1 MEKVRIYSSGY
12 HTLDGPGRY
21 LYNAIVINDNMIERF
36 MIDREVTIKAQQEST
51 AKFRL
56 VTLV

>member
-12 HTLDGPGRY
+12 HTLDGSGRA
-21 LYNAIVINDNMIERF
+21 LHNAIVINDNMIERF
-36 MIDREVTIKAQQEST
+36 MIDRKVTIKAQQEST